1 MAAPSRTFGS
11 GSSGRRLSGRVQIGT
26 RTVRRYRGLQVCA
39 DTDLHE
45 RAIER
50 LQTYVDRGAS
60 VVDVGCGEGAFALR
74 MVDAGYAVVG
84 LDQIQPGAHP
94 AQGGFDYVA
103 VDLLDAGA
111 RAAFLERHRERYD
124 AVVLLEVIEHVHDP
138 WQVLEFCRELVRP
151 EGILLLSTPNLTSFF
166 SRFRFL
172 TSGRLHQF
180 EPGDL
185 EYGHINPMTAMMV
198 ATVLDETGF
207 DLLEKSPGPRIPVL
221 VWDSRVPGF
230 GRRLFHMFSWLT
242 AAALTP
248 LMRGGD
254 LDGWSLVFVARR
266 RGPAGSAAG

>member
-1 MAAPSRTFGS
+1 M
-11 GSSGRRLSGRVQIGT
+11 RLSERVWIGA
-26 RTVRRYRGLQVCA
+26 RQARRYRGRQVCA

-50 LQTYVDRGAS
+50 LQAHLAPGSS

-74 MVDAGYAVVG
+74 LVDGGYAVVG
-84 LDQIQPGAHP
+84 LDMIEPETHP
-94 AQGGFDYVA
+94 ARGEFEYVA

-111 RAAFLERHRERYD
+111 REAFLERHGERFD

-138 WQVLEFCRELVRP
+138 WQVLEFCRALLRP
-151 EGILLLSTPNLTSFF
+151 EGLLLLSTPNVTSFF

-185 EYGHINPMTAMMV
+185 SYGHINPMTAMMV
-198 ATVLDETGF
+198 ATVMSETGF
-207 DLLEKSPGPRIPVL
+207 ELLEKTPGPRMPVL
-221 VWDSRVPGF
+221 VWDSSVAGLGHRV
-230 GRRLFHMFSWLT
+230 FHLVSWLT

-254 LDGWSLVFVARR
+254 LDGWSLIYVARR
-266 RGPAGSAAG
+266 RGNAA